1 MKIEEGT
8 LAHLFLTNDI
18 FAAKMADSLCSQIPD
33 ITDEEKKNKKGVWN
47 ITFDLLNPQNQKA
60 YYITPSVIDKLNML
74 KVGTNKDLDWSIVA
88 KAMTHKKCTYV
99 LPNGDVI
106 RVYSYNI
113 PRLGFALISMTDDK
127 YVTFSSGI
135 AYLDEGR
142 ISSNFGT
149 DELFTKNEMLIYKI
163 MCFLY
168 LTENEEYIVPPNSRA
183 GTRKEGK
190 VVNKSNFPI
199 TMVTSKWNITSVRT
213 DGFMVSGHF
222 RLQPTKRGH
231 KMIYIEPFEKHG
243 YIRRAKKEL
252 N

>member
-8 LAHLFLTNDI
+8 LAHSFLTTDI
-18 FAAKMADSLCSQIPD
+18 IAAKMADNLCSRMPNV
-33 ITDEEKKNKKGVWN
+33 TDADKKIKQGTWN
-47 ITFDLLNPQNQKA
+47 VTFDLLNNRNQKA
-60 YYITPSVIDKLNML
+60 YYITQSVIEKLDML
-74 KVGTNKDLDWSIVA
+74 KIGTNKDLNWNIVA

-106 RVYSYNI
+106 RVYSYH
-113 PRLGFALISMTDDK
+113 PLRLGFALITMTDGK

-149 DELFTKNEMLIYKI
+149 DELFLKNEILIYKI

-222 RLQPTKRGH
+222 RLQPTKKGH

-252 N
+252 S